1 MNFIYV
7 FIGGGVGSIIRY
19 VIGLAVARNFYGN
32 LPIATFISNVI
43 ACAILGITLYVT
55 RTWLQENRW
64 ANELIIIGLCG
75 GLSTMSTFSKETF
88 QLINQGAALYAFAN
102 ILFTLVACFG
112 ILWLMKAVS

>member
-43 ACAILGITLYVT
+43 ACTVLGITLYVT
-55 RTWLQENRW
+55 RSWLQENRW
-64 ANELIIIGLCG
+64 VNELIIIGFCG

-88 QLINQGAALYAFAN
+88 QLINQGATLYAIAN
-102 ILFTLVACFG
+102 IFFTLVACFG
-112 ILWLMKAVS
+112 IMWVMKTFS